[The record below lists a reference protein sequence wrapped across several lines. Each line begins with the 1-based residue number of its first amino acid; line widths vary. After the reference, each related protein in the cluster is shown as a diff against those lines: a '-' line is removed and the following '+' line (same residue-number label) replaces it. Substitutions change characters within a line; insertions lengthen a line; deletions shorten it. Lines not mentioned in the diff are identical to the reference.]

1 MYIYTYIYRVKTLRN
16 NYKLKKRKEA
26 ELIRQATSSTSSA
39 SSTTA
44 HGTSKKANKKAAK
57 TTKTTSAGADNLSA
71 EASTLPSLASHTEDD
86 TTIMSTLIQ
95 DQGYVRPRI
104 LILCPFRSSVRKIV
118 KQIIAILGPNTT
130 VSSWEKFNEEY
141 GNNYDQ
147 DDEDG
152 DATGGGSED
161 GDNNDNDNKT
171 NNTSISLQKRYS
183 KPIDYQNI
191 FYDNV
196 DDDFKLGLQLNPGQ
210 GKSSNSNSSG
220 ERGGEIGSGDD
231 VRGEKGGVR
240 SGGGSGG
247 VNGADKGSSNGSE
260 KGTYLRLY
268 TDFYQSDII
277 IASPIGLK
285 YIIENN
291 ETTTLNYDYLSS
303 LEIIYLYH
311 CDIMYLQNWD
321 HINYILNLCN
331 QLPKHVYKDTDFIRI
346 RPYYLTHTHALQ
358 HRQLIMTSVY
368 NEPCIQATYRQ
379 YSNSII
385 GNLRI
390 KQIYHTGYITTIKL
404 NIKQIFQKIPCTS
417 YITYSNDK
425 FDYFINNI
433 LLQLIRY
440 DQKRTLIIA
449 PSYFDYIRIR
459 NELMRREVS
468 RVYKVYMMYMY
479 VMFCMMHVYV
489 VIV

>member
-1 MYIYTYIYRVKTLRN
+1 MHEYAYRTTLYLCIYRVKTLRN

-26 ELIRQATSSTSSA
+26 ELIRQGTISSSA
-39 SSTTA
+39 STTT
-44 HGTSKKANKKAAK
+44 HGTSKKANKRAAK
-57 TTKTTSAGADNLSA
+57 MTKTSTTTTATAGAADNLSV

-86 TTIMSTLIQ
+86 ATIMSTLIQ

-118 KQIIAILGPNTT
+118 KQIISKLGPNTT

-161 GDNNDNDNKT
+161 GDNNDNKT

-183 KPIDYQNI
+183 KPIDYQNV

-210 GKSSNSNSSG
+210 GKSSSSSERGG
-220 ERGGEIGSGDD
+220 ERGGERGSGAN
-231 VRGEKGGVR
+231 VRGGVR

-311 CDIMYLQNWD
+311 CDVMCLQNWD
-321 HINYILNLCN
+321 HVNYILNLCN
-331 QLPKHVYKDTDFIRI
+331 QLPKHVCKDTDFIRI
-346 RPYYLTHTHALQ
+346 RPYYLTHTHAYQ

-368 NEPCIQATYRQ
+368 NEPCIQATYRM

-390 KQIYHTGYITTIKL
+390 KQIYHTGCITQIKL

-417 YITYSNDK
+417 YITYNNDK
-425 FDYFINNI
+425 FNYFINNI
-433 LLQLIRY
+433 LLQIIRY

-459 NELMRREVS
+459 NELMRREV
-468 RVYKVYMMYMY
+468 R
-479 VMFCMMHVYV
+479 
-489 VIV
+489 

>member
-1 MYIYTYIYRVKTLRN
+1 MSHVSNVCINILYHIYNMYIIY
-16 NYKLKKRKEA
+16 
-26 ELIRQATSSTSSA
+26 S
-39 SSTTA
+39 
-44 HGTSKKANKKAAK
+44 G
-57 TTKTTSAGADNLSA
+57 G
-71 EASTLPSLASHTEDD
+71 
-86 TTIMSTLIQ
+86 
-95 DQGYVRPRI
+95 
-104 LILCPFRSSVRKIV
+104 
-118 KQIIAILGPNTT
+118 
-130 VSSWEKFNEEY
+130 
-141 GNNYDQ
+141 
-147 DDEDG
+147 
-152 DATGGGSED
+152 GGGS
-161 GDNNDNDNKT
+161 DNDNNDNKT
-171 NNTSISLQKRYS
+171 NNTSVSLQKRYS

-210 GKSSNSNSSG
+210 GKSSGNSS
-220 ERGGEIGSGDD
+220 ERGSGQDKGSSG
-231 VRGEKGGVR
+231 KG
-240 SGGGSGG
+240 SSGGSGG
-247 VNGADKGSSNGSE
+247 VSGGADKGSSGSE

-331 QLPKHVYKDTDFIRI
+331 QLPKHIYKDTDFIRI
-346 RPYYLTHTHALQ
+346 RPYYLTHTHAYQ

-390 KQIYHTGYITTIKL
+390 KQIYHTGYITQIKL
-404 NIKQIFQKIPCTS
+404 NIKQIFQKVPCTS
-417 YITYSNDK
+417 YITYNNDK
-425 FDYFINNI
+425 FNYFICNI

-459 NELMRREVS
+459 NELMRREVRS
-468 RVYKVYMMYMY
+468 VYKVYMMYMY
-479 VMFCMMHVYV
+479 KVYNV
-489 VIV
+489 